1 MLYSFFYAGKH
12 GVYLKIASR
21 SLSDGGGLTRRR
33 MGSVR
38 KNVHAAKKE
47 DSLPVLRD
55 DNGRGIDPDRFVNVH
70 DLSLEHL
77 DCPGFVRDLER
88 EDIHAVFC

>member
-12 GVYLKIASR
+12 SVYLKIASR
-21 SLSDGGGLTRRR
+21 SYERWRGINPQANGGERE
-33 MGSVR
+33 
-38 KNVHAAKKE
+38 NVHAAKKE

-55 DNGRGIDPDRFVNVH
+55 DNGRGTDPDRFVNIY
-70 DLSLEHL
+70 DRSLEHL